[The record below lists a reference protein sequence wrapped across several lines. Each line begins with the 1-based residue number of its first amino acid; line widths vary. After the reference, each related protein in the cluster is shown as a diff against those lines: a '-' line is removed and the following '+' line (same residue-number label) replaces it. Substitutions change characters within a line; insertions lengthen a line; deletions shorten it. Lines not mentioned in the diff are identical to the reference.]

1 MKSNIIIFGIGHYGK
16 NAYWKL
22 RKVYHIISFA
32 DNNPDVQGTFYEGI
46 PVISGEQL
54 KNLDMRDTDIVICTR
69 AYDQIGSQISGMGI
83 FDYYVMLEG
92 FLYHM
97 DLTETMMPVEI
108 CCAPYH
114 RKRDGEKNILFVQNA
129 ACIRTYKIARVMK
142 EEGYRVYLLYTMAPP
157 YAAYMEFADIFED
170 IWGFSSANGIV
181 DFISNSDF
189 DIVHCS
195 NEPDILVN
203 IVQKANKPVVADT
216 HDMQSIR
223 GDIGIDAL
231 ILEYLANTGSE
242 GAVYVSAYIA
252 DIAKD
257 KYKLDNRNVFVVNN
271 LVMEQVAIPRTLPKL
286 SSLDH
291 KIHCVYEGGVVGDD
305 KNNHRFFDDMW
316 KKITDAGVHIH
327 FYSPSD
333 ITYCKRLEDISDLIH
348 YEGSISGEKLI
359 LEMTKYDCGL
369 AVFNSVDNNRFHLEG
384 ASPNKLYEYI
394 NAGLPV
400 VSAGINSQKEFVEG
414 YHVGMELDFSGDI
427 REQLEEVRKIHIDDD
442 FLTKNHLTMKSY
454 RKELAAFYE
463 QVKLSYG
470 VLQNN

>member
-1 MKSNIIIFGIGHYGK
+1 MKSNIIIFGIGHYGQK
-16 NAYWKL
+16 AYWKL
-22 RKVYHIISFA
+22 KKEYHIISFA
-32 DNNPDVQGTFYEGI
+32 DNNSDVQGTFYQGI
-46 PVISGEQL
+46 PVISGEEL
-54 KNLDMRDTDIVICTR
+54 KNLDMSDTDIVICTR
-69 AYDQIGSQISGMGI
+69 AYYQIGSQISGMGI
-83 FDYYVMLEG
+83 LSYYVMLEG
-92 FLYHM
+92 FLYHT
-97 DLTETMMPVEI
+97 DLNETMMPVEI
-108 CCAPYH
+108 CRAPYH
-114 RKRDGEKNILFVQNA
+114 RKKYGEKNILFVQNA

-142 EEGYRVYLLYTMAPP
+142 EEGYHVYLLYTLAPP

-223 GDIGIDAL
+223 GDIGIET
-231 ILEYLANTGSE
+231 IVLEYLANVNSDGIMYT
-242 GAVYVSAYIA
+242 SAYGL
-252 DIAKD
+252 DVAKD
-257 KYKLDNRNVFVVNN
+257 KYGLDGRETIFINN
-271 LVMEQVAIPRTLPKL
+271 LVMEQTTVLQALPKL
-286 SSLDH
+286 SSSDH

-305 KNNHRFFDDMW
+305 KNSHRFFDDMW

-333 ITYCKRLEDISDLIH
+333 ITYCKRLENISDLIH

-394 NAGLPV
+394 SAGIPV
-400 VSAGINSQKEFVEG
+400 ISAGINSLKEFVER
-414 YHVGMELDFSGDI
+414 YHVGIELDFSGDI
-427 REQLEEVRKIHIDDD
+427 KKQLQEACKLHIESD
-442 FLTKNHLTMKSY
+442 FLTRNHMTMKSCA
-454 RKELAAFYE
+454 KDLSAFYE
-463 QVKLSYG
+463 SVKQRKVISARH
-470 VLQNN
+470 

>member
-22 RKVYHIISFA
+22 RKEYHIISFA

-46 PVISGEQL
+46 PVISGEEL
-54 KNLDMRDTDIVICTR
+54 KNLDMSDTDIVICTR
-69 AYDQIGSQISGMGI
+69 AYDQIGSQISDMGI
-83 FDYYVMLEG
+83 FEYYVMLEG
-92 FLYHM
+92 FLYHT

-203 IVQKANKPVVADT
+203 IVQKSNKPVVADT

-223 GDIGIDAL
+223 GDIGIETL
-231 ILEYLANTGSE
+231 VLEYLANANSDGIMYT
-242 GAVYVSAYIA
+242 SAYGL
-252 DIAKD
+252 DVAKD
-257 KYKLDNRNVFVVNN
+257 KYGLDGKETIFINN
-271 LVMEQVAIPRTLPKL
+271 LVMEQTTVLQALPKL
-286 SSLDH
+286 SSSDH

-305 KNNHRFFDDMW
+305 KNSHRFFDDMW

-348 YEGSISGEKLI
+348 YEGSIGGEKLI
-359 LEMTKYDCGL
+359 RELSKYDCGL
-369 AVFNSVDNNRFHLEG
+369 AVYNTVASNRVLLEG
-384 ASPNKLYEYI
+384 ASPNKVYEYI
-394 NAGLPV
+394 SAGLPV
-400 VSAGINSQKEFVEG
+400 ASAGINSLKEFVEG

-427 REQLEEVRKIHIDDD
+427 RGQLEEVRKIHIDDD

-454 RKELAAFYE
+454 GKELAAFYE

>member
-1 MKSNIIIFGIGHYGK
+1 MKSNIVIFGIGHYGK

-22 RKVYHIISFA
+22 KNEYHIISFA

-46 PVISGEQL
+46 PIISGEKL
-54 KNLDMRDTDIVICTR
+54 KNLDMSDTDIVICTR
-69 AYDQIGSQISGMGI
+69 SYYQIGSQIFDMGI
-83 FDYYVMLEG
+83 FSYYVMLEG
-92 FLYHM
+92 FLYHT

-108 CCAPYH
+108 CRVPYH
-114 RKRDGEKNILFVQNA
+114 RKKDGEKNILFVQNA
-129 ACIRTYKIARVMK
+129 ACIRTFRIARAMK
-142 EEGYRVYLLYTMAPP
+142 EEGYRVYLLYTLAPP
-157 YAAYMEFADIFED
+157 YAAYKEFANIFED

-181 DFISNSDF
+181 DFISGSDF

-203 IVQKANKPVVADT
+203 IVQRTNKPVVADT

-223 GDIGIDAL
+223 SDIGIDAL
-231 ILEYLANTGSE
+231 ILEYLANTYSDG
-242 GAVYVSAYIA
+242 VMYVSTYIA
-252 DIAKD
+252 EIAKD
-257 KYKLDNRNVFVVNN
+257 KYKLNNNEVFAVNN
-271 LVMEQVAIPRTLPKL
+271 LVMEQVTIPQALPKL
-286 SSLDH
+286 SSSDH
-291 KIHCVYEGGVVGDD
+291 QIHCVYEGGVVGDD
-305 KNNHRFFDDMW
+305 KNSHRFFDDMW

-333 ITYCKRLEDISDLIH
+333 ITYCKRLENISDLIH

-359 LEMTKYDCGL
+359 LKMTKYDCGL

-400 VSAGINSQKEFVEG
+400 VSAGINSLKEFVEG

-427 REQLEEVRKIHIDDD
+427 RGQLEEVRKIHIDDD

-454 RKELAAFYE
+454 GKELAAFYE
-463 QVKLSYG
+463 RVKLSYG
-470 VLQNN
+470 VSQNN